1 MYREAIGSG
10 RPTAAVQM
18 RPGYSRRTA
27 ARRVEQAREANHL
40 PKTTKGKV
48 TGYMASISKRPN
60 GQWRARYRDDAGR
73 EYARHF
79 DRRVDAQ
86 RWLDETTASIVTGA
100 YVAPPNAGRVT
111 FREYA
116 EKWRAMQVHRPTTQ
130 AHVEPML
137 RRHAYPTFGDRP
149 LSAVLPSDVQA
160 WVQRLGSADPTSG
173 REALSAAPSRFCTAS
188 SPA

>member
-1 MYREAIGSG
+1 
-10 RPTAAVQM
+10 
-18 RPGYSRRTA
+18 
-27 ARRVEQAREANHL
+27 
-40 PKTTKGKV
+40 
-48 TGYMASISKRPN
+48 MASISKRPN